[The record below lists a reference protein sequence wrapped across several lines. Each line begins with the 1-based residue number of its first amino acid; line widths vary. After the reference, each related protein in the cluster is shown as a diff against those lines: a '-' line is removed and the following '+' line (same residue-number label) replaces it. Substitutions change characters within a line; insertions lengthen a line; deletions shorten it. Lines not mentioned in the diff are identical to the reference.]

1 MLGGA
6 GFVAEIVRLPIL
18 AADTRRGE
26 LALLTWQVL
35 ARVEAGDPVLLPR
48 ERAEVGRVSRM
59 SALLETRL
67 IALDPLIALFH
78 R

>member
-1 MLGGA
+1 M
-6 GFVAEIVRLPIL
+6 
-18 AADTRRGE
+18 T
-26 LALLTWQVL
+26 QVL
-35 ARVEAGDPVLLPR
+35 ARVEAGDAVLLPR

>member
-1 MLGGA
+1 M
-6 GFVAEIVRLPIL
+6 AEIVRLPIL